1 MKLTDAIKSVAI
13 ERREMASPLSRSCLV
28 WAIVTSA
35 VSERA
40 RVLTQKRWNILPSIW
55 MPEPSIDQAMKT
67 MQEVGQLINQDKRLE
82 ALYLS
87 AILKGYEDPTPVDV
101 LAYIRA
107 SEDENGLTC
116 EQTLNLLYRYLKLTQ
131 GVEGADFVFV
141 RLRELVRQ
149 MHVASQMI
157 FG

>member
-1 MKLTDAIKSVAI
+1 MWNGDGGH
-13 ERREMASPLSRSCLV
+13 LV
-28 WAIVTSA
+28 
-35 VSERA
+35 
-40 RVLTQKRWNILPSIW
+40 Q
-55 MPEPSIDQAMKT
+55 
-67 MQEVGQLINQDKRLE
+67 VGKE
-82 ALYLS
+82 
-87 AILKGYEDPTPVDV
+87 
-101 LAYIRA
+101 
-107 SEDENGLTC
+107 EDENGLTC